1 MSISKRERMLLIIVA
16 LLALFGAYY
25 LLYLKPCMDEIKELN
40 SDIETKELQ
49 VFANEQQK
57 NNAEKLQQEIDSMD
71 EQLAQYG
78 DSAAY
83 SFDQPPVLVYL
94 SKTVSDHAVK
104 NSIEFKRTEQTGM
117 IERYQINIEMM
128 GTYDEF
134 KKVLKALEKAPYM
147 IRISGLMIET
157 PLLDISIQTTAGD
170 GTDTNAGNDTG
181 KDTPTDTGTD
191 VQEAMNFSLK
201 KQIVATMMLDYYC
214 LPGIIPS
221 DTVYTFD
228 TARQYGGDIFY

>member
-25 LLYLKPCMDEIKELN
+25 LLYLKPCTDEIKELN

-57 NNAEKLQQEIDSMD
+57 NSTEQLQKEIDSMD
-71 EQLAQYG
+71 EQLEEYG

-94 SKTVSDHAVK
+94 SKTVGDYAVK
-104 NSIEFKRTEQTGM
+104 NSIEFKRTEQTGVV
-117 IERYQINIEMM
+117 ERYEISIEMT

-134 KKVLKALEKAPYM
+134 KKVLNALEKAPYM

-157 PLLDISIQTTAGD
+157 PLLDTSTQ
-170 GTDTNAGNDTG
+170 TDTAESTDANADNDTD

-191 VQEAMNFSLK
+191 VQEAMNLSSK
-201 KQIVATMMLDYYC
+201 KQIIATMTLDYYC
-214 LPGIIPS
+214 LPGEIPP
-221 DTVYTFD
+221 DTEYTFD